1 MTNNTTNR
9 QPETTASKQKLTLKQ
24 VYHKIFAVANDIQ
37 GLRYLLTVPS
47 VDISN
52 TTNKSTIEKSLK
64 TNFQSLAD
72 CIKYL
77 EDQFEHGL
85 SEDHFARFRN
95 HNPTY
100 KPNIQWSELS
110 FLNEFLPH
118 EHEQDVEACDG
129 TTSDGDSY
137 PRQPVPGLY
146 DSDESK

>member
-1 MTNNTTNR
+1 MTNNSTNQ
-9 QPETTASKQKLTLKQ
+9 QPETTDSKQPLTLKQ

-37 GLRYLLTVPS
+37 GLRYLITVPS

-52 TTNKSTIEKSLK
+52 TTNKTAIENSLK

-85 SEDHFARFRN
+85 SEDHFERFRN
-95 HNPTY
+95 HNPKY

-110 FLNEFLPH
+110 FLNEPLPH
-118 EHEQDVEACDG
+118 EYEQDVEASDG
-129 TTSDGDSY
+129 ATSDGDSY
-137 PRQPVPGLY
+137 PRQPIPGLY
-146 DSDESK
+146 DSDESR